1 MGTSLVTKFADKFGI
16 APDKMLPA
24 LTATAFKQKQ
34 GVAITNE
41 QMLSLL
47 VVANEY
53 GLNPWT
59 KEIYAFPTKGGGIVP
74 IVGVDGWCR
83 IINDNPA
90 FDGMDF
96 SQSTETETPQDG
108 KRCPEWMECAIH
120 RKDRSHPIVVREYI
134 DEVYRPPFKG
144 KDYTASGPWQTHTKR
159 MLRHKVMIQC
169 ARLAFGFSGVY
180 DQDEGERILEGEV
193 ISVEHGVPNT
203 SPWEGEVD
211 NIKVEEAAIL
221 IRQVIDLDE
230 IENHQEIKN
239 AYNALNQ
246 NEVIALNGRLKDKP
260 EGAKKMYKS
269 IMRDYID
276 HQPDDSI

>member
-1 MGTSLVTKFADKFGI
+1 MGTSLITKFADKFGV
-16 APDKMLPA
+16 APEKMLPA

-34 GVAITNE
+34 GVSITQE
-41 QMLSLL
+41 QMISLL

-83 IINDNPA
+83 IINDNKA
-90 FDGMDF
+90 FNGMDF
-96 SQSTETETPQDG
+96 TQSDEMSETEGG

-120 RKDRSHPIVVREYI
+120 RKDREHPIVVREYI
-134 DEVYRPPFKG
+134 DEVYRPAFKVKG
-144 KDYTASGPWQTHTKR
+144 YVVDGPWQSHTKR

-193 ISVEHGVPNT
+193 IDDEYAKISDEPVDQDKINVFVEFVK
-203 SPWEGEVD
+203 E
-211 NIKVEEAAIL
+211 
-221 IRQVIDLDE
+221 VIDKDSWDHVADVTARWESLSPDE
-230 IENHQEIKN
+230 MIK
-239 AYNALNQ
+239 AESQ
-246 NEVIALNGRLKDKP
+246 LKDKAP
-260 EGAKKMYKS
+260 DSKKMYKS
-269 IMRDYID
+269 LLREYLKGEPVELD
-276 HQPDDSI
+276 